1 MPQYPQFPRTQ
12 VGGLSLP
19 RMLIGTNWLLGYS
32 HKTHP
37 MNHMTCERNNNA
49 KAMCDI
55 ICAFAKY
62 GIDALMAP
70 HHHLATADGSHE

>member
-19 RMLIGTNWLLGYS
+19 RMLIGTNWLLGFS

-37 MNHMTCERNNNA
+37 MNHMILERNGNA

-70 HHHLATADGSHE
+70 ITSSQPLMDA